1 MKKALLAAVLL
12 ATGPAIRADI
22 FDGKEL
28 MARCG
33 SQRIDEVNTCVGY
46 LAGIADSDRAAP
58 AWRSTKS
65 LFCVPQGVT
74 TGQLRK
80 VLIDYVGQHPE
91 QTEFNAAIL
100 VGNAFIEAF
109 PCD

>member
-1 MKKALLAAVLL
+1 MNKRFLMGALLLSCAGVQ
-12 ATGPAIRADI
+12 ADI

-65 LFCVPQGVT
+65 LFCIPQGVT

-80 VLIDYVGQHPE
+80 VLLDYVEQHPE
-91 QTEFNAAIL
+91 QMEFNAAIL

>member
-1 MKKALLAAVLL
+1 MNKRFLMGALLLSCAGVQ
-12 ATGPAIRADI
+12 ADI

-33 SQRIDEVNTCVGY
+33 SQRLDEVNTCVGY

-65 LFCVPQGVT
+65 LFCIPQGVT

-80 VLIDYVGQHPE
+80 VLLDYVEQHPE
-91 QTEFNAAIL
+91 QMEFNAAIL

>member
-1 MKKALLAAVLL
+1 
-12 ATGPAIRADI
+12 
-22 FDGKEL
+22 
-28 MARCG
+28 MARCS

-58 AWRSTKS
+58 AWRSTRS
-65 LFCVPQGVT
+65 LFCIPQGVT

-80 VLIDYVGQHPE
+80 VLLEYVGQHPE
-91 QTEFNAAIL
+91 QAEFNAAIL

-109 PCD
+109 PCE

>member
-1 MKKALLAAVLL
+1 MKKCLLGTLLLLACAG
-12 ATGPAIRADI
+12 AHADI
-22 FDGKEL
+22 FDGNEL
-28 MARCG
+28 MARCS

-58 AWRSTKS
+58 AWRSTRS
-65 LFCVPQGVT
+65 LFCIPQGVT

-80 VLIDYVGQHPE
+80 VLLEYVGQHPE
-91 QTEFNAAIL
+91 QAEFNAAIL

-109 PCD
+109 PCE

>member
-1 MKKALLAAVLL
+1 MNKTLMGALLLLAA
-12 ATGPAIRADI
+12 AGARADI

-28 MARCG
+28 ISRCT

-80 VLIDYVGQHPE
+80 VLVDYVGQHPE
-91 QTEFNAAIL
+91 QMEFNAAIL

-109 PCD
+109 PCE